1 MADAPGE
8 PGQPPRWV
16 PSGKSGVGRAL
27 CDDSRVW
34 FTIGQGILNEIAYPR
49 IEQTAVRD
57 FGLILTDGETLFAEE
72 RRDCHPVVTAVAPGI
87 PAYDVASFH
96 EGGRFS
102 LAKRIVADPHRPAIL
117 QHVRVT
123 DLGLADA
130 PRLRVHALL
139 APHLVNVTG
148 MGSAW
153 VGEYKGVPMLFA
165 EGQGTAVALAAD
177 CGWRM
182 RSAGYAGIS
191 DGWQDL
197 SRHRRMDWQYERAIN
212 GNVALTGELDWTA
225 RPDGF
230 VVVLGF
236 GRIWTEAA
244 MRARAALDEGFPA
257 IAHDYEAGWRRWQD
271 GMRPLGA
278 AVGGSGSTT
287 DRCYRA
293 SLGAVRTHEC
303 PSVLGARISS
313 LGVPWAAL
321 QNDLYPAACHL
332 VRVRDV
338 VSGAGALLA
347 AGSAQPTLDALSY
360 LRTVQE
366 ADGHW
371 PQNFWLDGMA
381 AWQGLQ
387 LDETA
392 QPVLLADLAL
402 RQGILDPDK
411 VAGLWP
417 MVRRAALFL
426 AQHEPYE
433 GQDRWGRTDGHAIH
447 TVGAQLAALLIAAGW
462 AGRAGQEG
470 LRDFLFETADC
481 VRETLSADLDA
492 LPDAEPDSDLVSLIR
507 LGVLSPHDPRLEPAL
522 AAIDATLRVALPGGP
537 GWCRRGHAGRP
548 TRPVLTI
555 ERALLSVQA
564 GRLDEA
570 RALLASVEA
579 SAGDNGL
586 LPERVD
592 HESGHGGLVMP
603 HHWTH
608 AEHIKLLRAIDDR
621 AVFDLPPQAALRYP
635 DGQAASL
642 RIARWRPDRPV
653 VVVRRGRRLRVE
665 LPVAAELHWSSD
677 QWSSV
682 RNTPTVEL
690 AEGLCVAELPTDTL
704 PPGSRLL
711 FTWRETEQ
719 DLWHATDHHIEVCP

>member
-8 PGQPPRWV
+8 PGQPPRWI
-16 PSGKSGVGRAL
+16 PTGKSGVGRAL

-34 FTIGQGILNEIAYPR
+34 FTIGEGILNEIAYPR

-57 FGLILTDGETLFAEE
+57 FGLIVTDGEALFAEE
-72 RRDCHPVVTAVAPGI
+72 RRDCRPAVSALAPGI
-87 PAYDVASFH
+87 PAYAVASTH
-96 EGGRFS
+96 LGGRFS

-123 DLGLADA
+123 DPGDGASQ
-130 PRLRVHALL
+130 RLRVHALL

-153 VGEYKGVPMLFA
+153 VDSYKGVEMLFA

-177 CGWRM
+177 CGWRG

-197 SRHRRMDWQYERAIN
+197 SRHKRMTWHYERAIN
-212 GNVALTGELDWTA
+212 GNVALMGELDWTA

-244 MRARAALDEGFPA
+244 MRARAALGDGFETV
-257 IAHDYEAGWRRWQD
+257 AHDYAAGWRRWQG

-278 AVGGSGSTT
+278 AVGGADSPT
-287 DRCYRA
+287 DRGYRA
-293 SLGAVRTHEC
+293 SLAAVRTHES
-303 PSVLGARISS
+303 PSVPGARISS

-321 QNDLYPAACHL
+321 QSDSYPAACHL

-347 AGSAQPTLDALSY
+347 AGSAQPVLDALGY
-360 LRTVQE
+360 LRAVQE

-402 RQGILDPDK
+402 RQGVLDPEQ
-411 VAGLWP
+411 VARFWP
-417 MVRRAALFL
+417 MVRDAALFL
-426 AQHEPYE
+426 ARHESYD
-433 GQDRWGRTDGHAIH
+433 GQDRWGRTDGPALH
-447 TVGAQLAALLIAAGW
+447 TIGAQLASLLIAAGW
-462 AGRAGQEG
+462 AGRAGQER
-470 LRDFLFETADC
+470 LRDFLFDTADI
-481 VRETLSADLDA
+481 VRETLSAELDA
-492 LPDAEPDSDLVSLIR
+492 LGEGEPDSDLFSLVR
-507 LGVLSPHDPRLEPAL
+507 LGVVAPHDPRLPGAL
-522 AAIDATLRVALPGGP
+522 AAIDATLRVELPGGP

-548 TRPVLTI
+548 SRPVLGI
-555 ERALLSVQA
+555 ERAMLAVQA

-570 RALLASVEA
+570 RALLASLEA

-592 HESGHGGLVMP
+592 HESGHGGMVMP
-603 HHWTH
+603 HLWTH

-621 AVFDLPPQAALRYP
+621 ALFDCPPQAALRYP
-635 DGQAASL
+635 DGDATPP
-642 RIARWRPDRPV
+642 RTTRWRPDRPV
-653 VVVRRGRRLRVE
+653 STVRAGRRLRVE
-665 LPVAAELHWSSD
+665 LPLEAELHWSSD
-677 QWSSV
+677 LWSSV
-682 RNTPTVEL
+682 RNTPTIAL
-690 AEGLCVAELPTDTL
+690 AEALAVAELPTDTL
-704 PPGSRLL
+704 PAGARLV
-711 FTWRETEQ
+711 FTWRETERN
-719 DLWHATDHHIEVCP
+719 LWHGIDHEIEIVR